1 MKEWVLLQDAR
12 DEGREEGR
20 EEGRKEGKEEGR
32 LSTLFLL
39 VDDKVISLE
48 EALKRSGLSEEDFK
62 TRLKE
67 YLEGVKE

>member
-1 MKEWVLLQDAR
+1 MKEWVVLQDAR

-20 EEGRKEGKEEGR
+20 EEGR

-62 TRLKE
+62 ARLKE
-67 YLEGVKE
+67 YLEGVKG